1 MRSSRVRRG
10 KTRNASRFGAA
21 ISAGLDGGLVA
32 LRERLI
38 ALGVG
43 THPALGRRAGERA
56 AHLRRRAERERS
68 LGDFRFG
75 RHERAGRHHRPGTDA
90 RAVEHRRAVAD
101 QTFLAERRGVD
112 RAVVADRRAGADLG
126 AAARRHVDD
135 RAVLHVGAAVHDDRI
150 EITAEH
156 RVVPDG
162 GSLLDR
168 HVADDHGGRRD
179 ERGGMNLR
187 ALSLEAEQW
196 HALDPRSI
204 LGVHTSYSHTPRQE
218 EGMPFPRIAAVATA
232 TPPHRFT
239 QSEILT
245 LAGYRDEERSG
256 FFRRSDIEG
265 RYLWMDP
272 ATFRPNESVD
282 EMSARSRE
290 GALEL
295 GESAARRALER
306 AGWDAVDVDF
316 IATTTCT
323 GRLTPS
329 LDAHLIGR
337 LGCRADIQ
345 RVHVGDTGCAS
356 AMVALQQASNYV
368 TASPGRRA
376 LVVAVEICSAAY
388 FLDDRLES
396 AVAHAIFADGAGAVA
411 VAADGAGPSIVAHR
425 TLFRS
430 EHLGAM
436 GFEYPG
442 GRPRVVLSKDVRRIG
457 AVMMGEMA
465 AILMA
470 TQGLKREDIRYW
482 ILHSAGRRVIDRAR
496 ALLDL
501 SEEQVGH
508 SRSVLRRYGNM
519 SSATILFVLDETLR
533 TEAPISGDWALMIA
547 LGPGFAAEG
556 ALLRW

>member
-1 MRSSRVRRG
+1 
-10 KTRNASRFGAA
+10 
-21 ISAGLDGGLVA
+21 
-32 LRERLI
+32 
-38 ALGVG
+38 
-43 THPALGRRAGERA
+43 
-56 AHLRRRAERERS
+56 
-68 LGDFRFG
+68 
-75 RHERAGRHHRPGTDA
+75 
-90 RAVEHRRAVAD
+90 
-101 QTFLAERRGVD
+101 
-112 RAVVADRRAGADLG
+112 
-126 AAARRHVDD
+126 
-135 RAVLHVGAAVHDDRI
+135 
-150 EITAEH
+150 
-156 RVVPDG
+156 
-162 GSLLDR
+162 
-168 HVADDHGGRRD
+168 
-179 ERGGMNLR
+179 
-187 ALSLEAEQW
+187 
-196 HALDPRSI
+196 
-204 LGVHTSYSHTPRQE
+204 
-218 EGMPFPRIAAVATA
+218 MPFPRIAAVATA

-329 LDAHLIGR
+329 LDAHLIAR

-356 AMVALQQASNYV
+356 AMVALQQASNYL
-368 TASPGRRA
+368 AAYPGRRPP
-376 LVVAVEICSAAY
+376 VIAVDLCSAAY
-388 FLDDRLES
+388 FLHDRPER
-396 AVAHAIFADGAGAVA
+396 AVAHAIFADGAGALA
-411 VAADGAGPSIVAHR
+411 VTTDGQGPSLVAQR
-425 TLFRS
+425 TLFRP
-430 EHLGAM
+430 EHLDAM

-470 TQGLKREDIRYW
+470 AQGLKREDIRYW

-496 ALLDL
+496 TLLDL
-501 SEEQVGH
+501 SEDQVGH
-508 SRSVLRRYGNM
+508 SRSVLRRFGNM

-533 TEAPISGDWALMIA
+533 DESPVPDDWGVMIG